1 MEFQLTPQTTPQAN
15 PEDFE
20 YLCEDGSRRP
30 ITGPA
35 CSWAQR
41 PWQGYMTNSDA
52 AREKAQLERLQKRV
66 DSFYKRGQ
74 EAQDKAGAA
83 NLLIKPDLVLHEKKE
98 SIMPKEYLE
107 RAGYKDVIERDGSMT
122 QKIR

>member
-1 MEFQLTPQTTPQAN
+1 MAPQTTAQAN

-83 NLLIKPDLVLHEKKE
+83 NLLIKPDLVLHEKEE

>member
-1 MEFQLTPQTTPQAN
+1 
-15 PEDFE
+15 
-20 YLCEDGSRRP
+20 
-30 ITGPA
+30 
-35 CSWAQR
+35 
-41 PWQGYMTNSDA
+41 MTNSDA